1 MSFIQL
7 SRKRILA
14 IVIAFSILIISIIVP
29 PYVSAANNVPSNMLN
44 NVFLNALEYTGY
56 DVKGK
61 FLMEQFIETMVQ
73 VEHQIVL
80 QVTFHIVLVL

>member
-56 DVKGK
+56 DVQRSN
-61 FLMEQFIETMVQ
+61 F
-73 VEHQIVL
+73 
-80 QVTFHIVLVL
+80 